1 MDLLHFT
8 EIWEKTTDICKS
20 YQGLYVDKLLLLWAE
35 ETRNCL
41 HVNEEVMSIH
51 SKLVLIISDGLFL
64 VESVL
69 SISFDSFSG

>member
-8 EIWEKTTDICKS
+8 EIWEKSTDICKS

-35 ETRNCL
+35 ETRN
-41 HVNEEVMSIH
+41 VNEEVMSIH
-51 SKLVLIISDGLFL
+51 SKLVLIISNGLFL